1 LGNFVKTLKQS
12 VALYTLGCK
21 LNFAESSTIA
31 QQLVK
36 NGFDRKEFLEGA
48 DLYVINTCSVTDHAD
63 RKCKKVVREALKHNP
78 EAYIVIVGCY
88 AQLKPQEIAE
98 IPGVDLV
105 LGAAEKFQ
113 LMDYLHSLKK
123 EPKARIQNQPIKSVN
138 EFVPGFSEGDRTRM
152 FLKVQ
157 DGCDYFCSFCT
168 IPLAR
173 GKSRSATVATTLEQV
188 KKATENG
195 VQEVVLTGVNLGDF
209 GVNHGETFFD
219 LIQEL
224 DQLPEIKRYR
234 ISSIEPNL
242 LSPEIIDFV
251 AQSQKFV
258 PHFHIP
264 LQSGNDELLQRMR
277 RKYLSDLY
285 RSRIEYIKLRMPDC
299 GIGVDV
305 IVGFPG
311 ETESHFLDTFEFL
324 NELPVSY
331 LHVFPYSERANTT
344 ARKMQD
350 AVPQKLRNDRTT
362 QLRSLSEKK
371 KRAFYESQIGKTRAV
386 LFETEVRDGKMQ
398 GYTDNY
404 VRVVSDYD
412 PLAIDTLVAF
422 NMQHINADFLM
433 QGTIETLE
441 ISR

>member
-1 LGNFVKTLKQS
+1 MKPS

-31 QQLVK
+31 QQLQK
-36 NGFDRKEFLEGA
+36 NGFERKQFYEGA

-63 RKCKKVVREALKHNP
+63 RKCKKVVREALKANSD
-78 EAYIVIVGCY
+78 AYIVIVGCY
-88 AQLKPQEIAE
+88 AQLKPTEISE
-98 IPGVDLV
+98 IPGVDMV
-105 LGAAEKFQ
+105 LGAAEKFD
-113 LMDYLHSLKK
+113 LIHHLTHLNK
-123 EPKARIQNQPIKSVN
+123 ESKTRIHNQPIKSVN

-173 GKSRSATVATTLEQV
+173 GKSRSANVVDTIEKVKEATNKGV
-188 KKATENG
+188 K
-195 VQEVVLTGVNLGDF
+195 EVVLTGVNLGDF
-209 GVNHGETFFD
+209 GINHQESFYD

-224 DQLPEIKRYR
+224 DNIESIDRYR

-242 LSPEIIDFV
+242 LSDEIIDFV
-251 AQSQKFV
+251 SESQKFV

-264 LQSGNDELLQRMR
+264 LQSGNDELLHRMR
-277 RKYLSDLY
+277 RKYKSDLY
-285 RSRIEYIKLRMPDC
+285 RSRIERIKKRMPDC

-311 ETESHFLDTFEFL
+311 ETDDHFLDTYHFL

-331 LHVFPYSERANTT
+331 LHVFPYSERPNTT
-344 ARKMQD
+344 ARKMQGV
-350 AVPQKLRNDRTT
+350 VPVKTRGERTT

-371 KRAFYESQIGKTRAV
+371 KRAFYESQLGNSRPV
-386 LFETEVRDGKMQ
+386 LFESEVRNGMMQ

-404 VRVVSDYD
+404 VRVAAEYD
-412 PLAIDTLVAF
+412 PLAVETLVPF
-422 NMQHINADFLM
+422 KLDRINEDFLM
-433 QGTIETLE
+433 EGEFERVE

>member
-1 LGNFVKTLKQS
+1 MSHS

-36 NGFDRKEFLEGA
+36 NGFTRKEFHEGA

-78 EAYIVIVGCY
+78 DAYIVIVGCY
-88 AQLKPQEIAE
+88 AQLKPQEIAQ
-98 IPGVDLV
+98 IPGVDMV

-113 LMDYLHSLKK
+113 LMEYLHGLKK
-123 EPKARIQNQPIKSVN
+123 EPKARVQNQPIKSVN

-173 GKSRSATVATTLEQV
+173 GKSRSADVATTLEQV
-188 KKATENG
+188 KQATAQG

-209 GVNHGETFFD
+209 GVNHEESFYD
-219 LIQEL
+219 LVREL
-224 DQLPEIKRYR
+224 DTLEDIKRYR

-242 LSPEIIDFV
+242 LSNDIIDFV
-251 AQSQKFV
+251 AQSEKFV

-264 LQSGNDELLQRMR
+264 LQSGNDEILQRMR

-285 RSRIEYIKLRMPDC
+285 RSRIEKIKSAMPDC
-299 GIGVDV
+299 CIGVDV

-311 ETESHFLDTFEFL
+311 ETEAHFLDTYNFL
-324 NELPVSY
+324 NELPISY

-344 ARKMQD
+344 AKKMQD
-350 AVPQKLRNDRTT
+350 TVPLKLRNDRTT

-371 KRAFYESQIGKTRAV
+371 KRAFYESQIGKTRPV
-386 LFETEVRDGKMQ
+386 LFESEVRDGNMQ

-404 VRVVSDYD
+404 VRVVSEYD
-412 PLAIDTLVAF
+412 PLLIDTLVPFQLQQIDA
-422 NMQHINADFLM
+422 NFLM
-433 QGTIETLE
+433 RGTFETAE

>member
-1 LGNFVKTLKQS
+1 MKPS

-31 QQLVK
+31 QQLQK
-36 NGFDRKEFLEGA
+36 NGFERKQFYEGA

-63 RKCKKVVREALKHNP
+63 RKCKKVVREALKANSD
-78 EAYIVIVGCY
+78 AYIVIVGCY
-88 AQLKPQEIAE
+88 AQLKPTEISE
-98 IPGVDLV
+98 IPGVDMV
-105 LGAAEKFQ
+105 LGAAEKFD
-113 LMDYLHSLKK
+113 LVHHLTHLNK
-123 EPKARIQNQPIKSVN
+123 ESKTRIHNQPIKSVN

-173 GKSRSATVATTLEQV
+173 GKSRSANVVDTIEKVKEATNKGV
-188 KKATENG
+188 K
-195 VQEVVLTGVNLGDF
+195 EVVLTGVNLGDF
-209 GVNHGETFFD
+209 GINHQESFYD

-224 DQLPEIKRYR
+224 DNIESIDRYR

-242 LSPEIIDFV
+242 LSDEIIDFV
-251 AQSQKFV
+251 SESQKFV

-264 LQSGNDELLQRMR
+264 LQSGNDELLHRMR
-277 RKYLSDLY
+277 RKYKSDLY
-285 RSRIEYIKLRMPDC
+285 RSRIERIKKRMPDC

-311 ETESHFLDTFEFL
+311 ETDDHFLDTYHFL

-331 LHVFPYSERANTT
+331 LHVFPYSERPNTT
-344 ARKMQD
+344 ARKMQGV
-350 AVPQKLRNDRTT
+350 VPVKTRGERTT

-371 KRAFYESQIGKTRAV
+371 KRAFYESQLGNSRPV
-386 LFETEVRDGKMQ
+386 LFESEVRNGMMQ

-404 VRVVSDYD
+404 VRVAAEYD
-412 PLAIDTLVAF
+412 PLAVETLVPF
-422 NMQHINADFLM
+422 KLDRINEDFLM
-433 QGTIETLE
+433 EGEFERVE

>member
-1 LGNFVKTLKQS
+1 
-12 VALYTLGCK
+12 
-21 LNFAESSTIA
+21 
-31 QQLVK
+31 
-36 NGFDRKEFLEGA
+36 
-48 DLYVINTCSVTDHAD
+48 
-63 RKCKKVVREALKHNP
+63 
-78 EAYIVIVGCY
+78 
-88 AQLKPQEIAE
+88 
-98 IPGVDLV
+98 
-105 LGAAEKFQ
+105 
-113 LMDYLHSLKK
+113 
-123 EPKARIQNQPIKSVN
+123 
-138 EFVPGFSEGDRTRM
+138 
-152 FLKVQ
+152 
-157 DGCDYFCSFCT
+157 
-168 IPLAR
+168 
-173 GKSRSATVATTLEQV
+173 
-188 KKATENG
+188 
-195 VQEVVLTGVNLGDF
+195 
-209 GVNHGETFFD
+209 
-219 LIQEL
+219 
-224 DQLPEIKRYR
+224 
-234 ISSIEPNL
+234 
-242 LSPEIIDFV
+242 
-251 AQSQKFV
+251 
-258 PHFHIP
+258 
-264 LQSGNDELLQRMR
+264 
-277 RKYLSDLY
+277 
-285 RSRIEYIKLRMPDC
+285 
-299 GIGVDV
+299 V

>member
-1 LGNFVKTLKQS
+1 VPPVSHS

-36 NGFDRKEFLEGA
+36 NGFVRKEFHEGA

-88 AQLKPQEIAE
+88 AQLKPQEIAQ
-98 IPGVDLV
+98 IPGVDMV

-123 EPKARIQNQPIKSVN
+123 EPKARVQNQPIKTVN

-173 GKSRSATVATTLEQV
+173 GKSRSATVETTLQQV
-188 KKATENG
+188 KKATEEG

-209 GVNHGETFFD
+209 GVNHNESFFD

-224 DQLPEIKRYR
+224 DQIDEIKRYR

-242 LSPEIIDFV
+242 LSNDIIEFV
-251 AQSQKFV
+251 ATSKKFV

-264 LQSGNDELLQRMR
+264 LQSGNDEILQRMR

-285 RSRIEYIKLRMPDC
+285 KSRIEKIKSLMPDC
-299 GIGVDV
+299 CIGVDV

-311 ETESHFLDTFEFL
+311 ETDEHFLDTYNFL
-324 NELPVSY
+324 NELPISY

-350 AVPQKLRNDRTT
+350 RVAQKVRNDRTT

-371 KRAFYESQIGKTRAV
+371 KRSFYESQLGSIRPV
-386 LFETEVRDGKMQ
+386 LFESEVRNGNMQ

-404 VRVVSDYD
+404 IRVVSDYD
-412 PLAIDTLVAF
+412 PLCVDTLVPF
-422 NMQHINADFLM
+422 HLREIDADFLM
-433 QGTIETLE
+433 RGEFETVE

>member
-1 LGNFVKTLKQS
+1 MSHS

-31 QQLVK
+31 QQLIK
-36 NGFDRKEFLEGA
+36 NGFSRKEFHEGA

-78 EAYIVIVGCY
+78 NAYIVVVGCY
-88 AQLKPQEIAE
+88 AQLKPKEIAQ
-98 IPGVDLV
+98 IPGVDMV

-123 EPKARIQNQPIKSVN
+123 EPKTRVENQPIKSVN

-173 GKSRSATVATTLEQV
+173 GKSRSADVRTTIEQV
-188 KKATENG
+188 KHATEQG

-209 GVNHGETFFD
+209 GVNHEESFFD

-224 DQLPEIKRYR
+224 DNLDDIKRYR

-242 LSPEIIDFV
+242 LNNEIIEFV
-251 AQSQKFV
+251 AESQKFV

-264 LQSGNDELLQRMR
+264 LQSGNDEILQRMR

-285 RSRIEYIKLRMPDC
+285 QSRIEKIKSIMPDC
-299 GIGVDV
+299 CIGVDV

-311 ETESHFLDTFEFL
+311 ETEAHFIDTYNFL
-324 NELPVSY
+324 NELPISY
-331 LHVFPYSERANTT
+331 LHVFPYSERPNTT

-350 AVPQKLRNDRTT
+350 AVPLKTRNDRTT

-371 KRAFYESQIGKTRAV
+371 KRAFYESQLGQIRMV
-386 LFETEVRDGKMQ
+386 LFESEVRNGNMH

-404 VRVVSDYD
+404 VRVVSPYD
-412 PLAIDTLVAF
+412 PLMIDTLVPF
-422 NMQHINADFLM
+422 RLQQIDTDFLM
-433 QGTIETLE
+433 QGEFETAE

>member
-1 LGNFVKTLKQS
+1 MKPS

-31 QQLVK
+31 QQLQK
-36 NGFDRKEFLEGA
+36 NGFERKQFYEGA

-63 RKCKKVVREALKHNP
+63 RKCKKVVREALKANSD
-78 EAYIVIVGCY
+78 AYIVIVGCY
-88 AQLKPQEIAE
+88 AQLKPTEISE
-98 IPGVDLV
+98 IPGVDMV
-105 LGAAEKFQ
+105 LGAAEKFD
-113 LMDYLHSLKK
+113 LIHHLTHLNK
-123 EPKARIQNQPIKSVN
+123 ESKTRIHNQPIKSVN

-173 GKSRSATVATTLEQV
+173 GKSRSANVVDTIEKVKEATNKGV
-188 KKATENG
+188 K
-195 VQEVVLTGVNLGDF
+195 EVVLTGVNLGDF
-209 GVNHGETFFD
+209 GINHQESFYD

-224 DQLPEIKRYR
+224 DNIESIDRYR

-242 LSPEIIDFV
+242 LSDEIIDFV
-251 AQSQKFV
+251 SESQKFV

-264 LQSGNDELLQRMR
+264 LQSGNDELLHRMR
-277 RKYLSDLY
+277 RKYKSDLY
-285 RSRIEYIKLRMPDC
+285 RSRIERIKKRMPDC

-311 ETESHFLDTFEFL
+311 ETDDHFLDTYHFL

-331 LHVFPYSERANTT
+331 LHVFPYSERPNTT
-344 ARKMQD
+344 ARKMQGV
-350 AVPQKLRNDRTT
+350 VPVKTRGERTT

-371 KRAFYESQIGKTRAV
+371 KRAFYESQLGNSRPV
-386 LFETEVRDGKMQ
+386 LFESEVRNGMMQ

-404 VRVVSDYD
+404 VRVAAEYD
-412 PLAIDTLVAF
+412 PLAVETLVPF
-422 NMQHINADFLM
+422 KLERINEDFLM
-433 QGTIETLE
+433 EGEFERVE

>member
-1 LGNFVKTLKQS
+1 
-12 VALYTLGCK
+12 

-31 QQLVK
+31 QQLKK
-36 NGFDRKEFLEGA
+36 NGFERKQFYEGA

-63 RKCKKVVREALKHNP
+63 RKCKKVVREALKANSD
-78 EAYIVIVGCY
+78 AYIVIVGCY
-88 AQLKPQEIAE
+88 AQLKPTEISE
-98 IPGVDLV
+98 IPGVDMV
-105 LGAAEKFQ
+105 LGAAEKFDLIHHLTQ
-113 LMDYLHSLKK
+113 LKK
-123 EPKARIQNQPIKSVN
+123 ESKTRIHNQPIKSVN

-173 GKSRSATVATTLEQV
+173 GKSRSANVVDTIEKVKEATNKGV
-188 KKATENG
+188 K
-195 VQEVVLTGVNLGDF
+195 EVVLTGVNLGDF
-209 GVNHGETFFD
+209 GINHQESFYD

-224 DQLPEIKRYR
+224 DKIESIDRYR

-242 LSPEIIDFV
+242 LSDEIIDFV
-251 AQSQKFV
+251 SESQKFV

-264 LQSGNDELLQRMR
+264 LQSGNDELLHRMR
-277 RKYLSDLY
+277 RKYKSDLY
-285 RSRIEYIKLRMPDC
+285 RSRIERIKKRMPDC

-311 ETESHFLDTFEFL
+311 ETDDHFLDTYHFL

-331 LHVFPYSERANTT
+331 LHVFPYSERPNTT
-344 ARKMQD
+344 ARKMQGV
-350 AVPQKLRNDRTT
+350 VPVKTRGERTT

-371 KRAFYESQIGKTRAV
+371 KRAFYESQLGNSRPV
-386 LFETEVRDGKMQ
+386 LFESEVRNGMMQ

-404 VRVVSDYD
+404 VRVAAEYD
-412 PLAIDTLVAF
+412 PLAVETLVPF
-422 NMQHINADFLM
+422 KLDRINEDFLM
-433 QGTIETLE
+433 EGEFERVE